1 MRGGSGR
8 RGGGLGGAGGCESS
22 GGCDGCSAARSIQS
36 PRIWTKGVD
45 LGIVKL
51 SSPRRRSV
59 RVGLRSDALLR
70 FAGLF
75 VGGSATVTGRPTGR
89 IGLVY
94 RWKMVLQKKARDHAS
109 REIDVSM
116 YYWWYKFS

>member
-94 RWKMVLQKKARDHAS
+94 RWKNGFTEKSERSHKQGNYDNRMTS
-109 REIDVSM
+109 
-116 YYWWYKFS
+116 FSV